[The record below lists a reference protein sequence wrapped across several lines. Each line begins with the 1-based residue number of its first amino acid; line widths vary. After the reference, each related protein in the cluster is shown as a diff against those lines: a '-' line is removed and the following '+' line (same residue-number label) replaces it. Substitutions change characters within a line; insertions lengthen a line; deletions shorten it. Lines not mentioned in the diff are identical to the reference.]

1 MKINWADVIGFL
13 VMWAGT
19 TVLFRISTD
28 AWLTFL
34 GIVIVVIGSSVMDI
48 GHEIRRD
55 EKWAT
60 LG

>member
-55 EKWAT
+55 EK
-60 LG
+60 